1 MAFDRIYQRYA
12 VPASCALLFALNVYV
27 AHRLFATEFKT
38 HLETNE
44 GSFIAIARVM
54 AAHPRSLLWWPL
66 WDLGMPFQYT
76 YFPLTPALAAA
87 WSRIG
92 GFSPAL
98 ALHEVG
104 AFFYCLGPVSLFL
117 MAWTMSKRVS
127 ASFFAALAY
136 SLLSPCAWFFPIL
149 RPDMGG
155 TVWNARRLQ
164 ILSYYGEDPHITTVA
179 FLPLAAMF
187 LYLALKRGGIVYFV
201 LGVIATAAVLLSNAF
216 GAVDLF
222 LMCGCLLA
230 AVNRERFW
238 KNAALLAAAGATAY
252 LWVSPAIPPSL
263 LQVIRV
269 NAALVGGDYRFT
281 SRSLMGLGILAGGA
295 VLLWLA
301 ARRSNAPE
309 SFSFFLISAWVFFAI
324 PALAFYFDIFVFPQP
339 HRYQVEME
347 MCFCLLLAFAGTF
360 LLDRTPPAGR
370 AAILALVLVF
380 AYRQTVHYV
389 RYARELIVP
398 VEIQTTPEYKVA
410 HWADQHMRGKRMFI
424 AGQRSFWF
432 NVFTDVA
439 QMHGGHD
446 PNTPNFLVQIAHFV
460 IGSGMNTG
468 TRDVEIS
475 LLWLRAFGVSAIH
488 VPRQT
493 PEDYYVA
500 FANPHKFEGV
510 LPVLWREDGETI
522 YQVPRRSD
530 SLAHVVPE
538 NALARRRPLN
548 GIDIDPLAPY
558 VNALEDPSLP
568 LAEVDWRGPA
578 SFVVRTSA
586 YPGQVIS
593 VQTNYFPGWR
603 AKVNGL
609 ERRVYADAL
618 GLMAIAPECNGPC
631 NVALTYDGG
640 PERSAALVASWL
652 ATLLIFGLC
661 FRRAAEA
668 VLRLRYKTR
677 RP

>member
-1 MAFDRIYQRYA
+1 MTLQRAYERFA
-12 VPASCALLFALNVYV
+12 VPASCGLLFALNVYI
-27 AHRLFATEFKT
+27 AHRLFLTEFKT

-54 AAHPRSLLWWPL
+54 AANPRALLWWPL

-92 GFSPAL
+92 GVSPAL
-98 ALHEVG
+98 ALHQVG
-104 AFFYCLGPVSLFL
+104 AFFYCLGPVTLFL
-117 MAWTMSKRVS
+117 MAWTMSKRVA

-136 SLLSPCAWFFPIL
+136 SLLSPCAWFFPML

-155 TVWNARRLQ
+155 SVWNARRLQ

-179 FLPLAAMF
+179 FLPLAVMF
-187 LYLALKRGGIVYFV
+187 LYLALKRGGAGYFV
-201 LGVIATAAVLLSNAF
+201 LGVMATAAVMLSNAF
-216 GAVDLF
+216 GTVNLI
-222 LMCGCLLA
+222 LMCACVLA
-230 AVNRERFW
+230 VSDHRRFGR
-238 KNAALLAAAGATAY
+238 NAALLAAAGAAAY

-263 LQVIRV
+263 LQVIRA
-269 NAALVGGDYRFT
+269 NAPLVGGDYQFT
-281 SRSLMGLGILAGGA
+281 SRSLLGLAILAAGA
-295 VLLWLA
+295 ALLWLA
-301 ARRSNAPE
+301 ARRARAPE
-309 SFSFFLISAWVFFAI
+309 YLSFFLLSAWVFFAI

-347 MCFCLLLAFAGTF
+347 MGFCLVLAFGGRLLLQRMPRAVNIAVLLLLLAFAF
-360 LLDRTPPAGR
+360 
-370 AAILALVLVF
+370 
-380 AYRQTVHYV
+380 RQTVHSV
-389 RYARELIVP
+389 RYARRLIVP

-410 HWADQHMRGKRMFI
+410 HWADQHMQGKRMFVS
-424 AGQRSFWF
+424 GQRSFWF

-468 TRDVEIS
+468 SKDVEIS
-475 LLWLRAFGVSAIH
+475 LLWLRALGVSAIH
-488 VPRQT
+488 VPLQT
-493 PEDYYVA
+493 PEDYYVS

-538 NALARRRPLN
+538 SALAARRPVN
-548 GIDIDPLAPY
+548 GIDIAPLIPY
-558 VNALEDPSLP
+558 VQAMEDPSLP
-568 LAEVDWRGPA
+568 LAKMEWHGTN

-586 YPGQVIS
+586 ARGEAIS

-603 AKVNGL
+603 AMVNGR

-618 GLMAIAPECNGPC
+618 GLMAIAPKCNGSC
-631 NVALTYDGG
+631 VVELNYDGG
-640 PERSAALVASWL
+640 PERTAALAASWL
-652 ATLLIFGLC
+652 VTLSFVGFGLSG
-661 FRRAAEA
+661 A
-668 VLRLRYKTR
+668 TR
-677 RP
+677 RLGYIGRRP